1 MGITLSNTSESKY
14 TNLSEYIASAAYE
27 RAAIPIF
34 VLASS
39 KILDC
44 NPAAVAY
51 MGLSDKSQSISV
63 HPAKLA
69 PEYQPDGQS
78 SIAKV
83 AYYREKCYAQGHAE
97 FFWTHKSV
105 NGELSESYIRLLDI
119 SFQNKKMIL
128 ASVIDIKALQEQI
141 GNDTESNRAI
151 DSINYN
157 LLNEHKKVIDFSSIV
172 SKTDA
177 QGRIIYANK
186 KFCDISG
193 YEMEELLGRN
203 HSVINHPDVPKTLFK
218 DLWLT
223 IKSGKIWQGVIQNR
237 KKNGESYFVDSTVSP
252 IFNTDGEVVEYIAIR
267 NDITSLIEKEKVIV
281 FQNTDR
287 QSKLPNKTK
296 LYSDLKNASSVKV
309 AVLDVYELEAI
320 NQITTKKQF
329 TELLREIVS
338 HLRSLVTRDLTL
350 YRTGEYQ
357 FTLVS
362 SVHNSIEIYA
372 DFCKKVAIR
381 FEETNFICQEKAM
394 NLSLFIGI
402 AENFTGMDPYIN
414 ASHAIKLAEGSC
426 EKINVYKPQRK
437 LLKAIEESVEWTQS
451 IKQAL
456 HCDGF
461 TIFGQKIVDN
471 EQNVYSTEVLMRHH
485 DHDSDTFTSPYFFLD
500 YACKAKLYN
509 KLTQLVFDKAFATFA
524 NTENRFSLNVTYM
537 DICDAVTMGLLEQL
551 LELHQCGHRVTI
563 ELVESDSLDIDSQYF
578 KSFLVLI
585 KRFNCQLAID
595 DFGSGYSNFNYL
607 TQIPVDIVKIDGSL
621 IQDID
626 INQRHFV
633 TVKAIVEIC
642 HALEVKVVAEYVAN
656 ESIYKTL
663 RSLNVEYFQG
673 YLFDKPTPL
682 QAVKSLIDAPV

>member
-1 MGITLSNTSESKY
+1 MSSKSDIKF

-34 VLASS
+34 VLA
-39 KILDC
+39 KDRILDC
-44 NPAAVAY
+44 NPAAVSY
-51 MGLSDKSQSISV
+51 MGLSQKSQCISI
-63 HPAKLA
+63 HPAKFA

-78 SIAKV
+78 SVAK
-83 AYYREKCYAQGHAE
+83 AAHYREECYANGHAE
-97 FFWTHKSV
+97 FFWTHSNKV
-105 NGELSESYIRLLDI
+105 DGLSESYVRLLDI
-119 SFQNKKMIL
+119 SIQSKSMVL
-128 ASVIDIKALQEQI
+128 ATIIDIKALQDEI
-141 GNDTESNRAI
+141 GRDVESNRAI
-151 DSINYN
+151 DSVNYN

-177 QGRIIYANK
+177 AGRIIYANK

-193 YEMEELLGRN
+193 YEMDELLGRN
-203 HSVINHPDVPKTLFK
+203 HSVISHSDVPKTLFNE
-218 DLWLT
+218 LWRT

-237 KKNGESYFVDSTVSP
+237 KKNGESYFVDSTISP
-252 IFNTDGEVVEYIAIR
+252 IFNTDGEIIEYIAIR

-296 LYSDLKNASSVKV
+296 LYSDLKNALAVKV

-320 NQITTKKQF
+320 NQITTKQQF
-329 TELLREIVS
+329 TDLLREIVS

-362 SVHNSIEIYA
+362 SMHNSIDSYA
-372 DFCKKVAIR
+372 DFCKKIANR
-381 FEETNFICQEKAM
+381 FEETSFFCQNKVR
-394 NLSLFIGI
+394 NLSLFMGI
-402 AENFTGMDPYIN
+402 AENFDGLDPYIN

-437 LLKAIEESVEWTQS
+437 LLKAIEDSVDWTQS
-451 IKQAL
+451 IKHAL

-461 TIFGQKIVDN
+461 TIFGQKIFDKDKG
-471 EQNVYSTEVLMRHH
+471 VYSTEVLMRHH

-509 KLTQLVFDKAFATFA
+509 KLTQLVFEKAFSIFSKSDD
-524 NTENRFSLNVTYM
+524 RFSLNVTYM
-537 DICDAVTMGLLEQL
+537 DICDVVTMGLLTQL
-551 LELHQCGHRVTI
+551 LVQYQCGYRVTI
-563 ELVESDSLDIDSQYF
+563 ELVESDSLDIDSEHF
-578 KSFLVLI
+578 KNFLELI

-626 INQRHFV
+626 TNQRHFV

-642 HALEVKVVAEYVAN
+642 HALEVKVVAEYVAS
-656 ESIYKTL
+656 ETIYKTL
-663 RSLNVEYFQG
+663 CSLNVEYFQG
-673 YLFDKPTPL
+673 YLFDKPSPL
-682 QAVKSLIDAPV
+682 QKIKAPRTTPA